1 MGLNKCDKPKSFILG
16 DGKSFKLL
24 PISLMQT
31 STSSI
36 MHVYEGKA
44 LERQDRQD
52 SHNPFCIP
60 EKLGRH

>member
-24 PISLMQT
+24 SISLMHA

-36 MHVYEGKA
+36 MHVYEGKSTG
-44 LERQDRQD
+44 ETR
-52 SHNPFCIP
+52 
-60 EKLGRH
+60 